1 MKLKRQLRAY
11 TTIYMCVLCVYVY
24 TFVYIHICMGI
35 YVCTHLYVCE
45 CMCVMY
51 VCTYLY
57 ARVYVYMCVY
67 LYSYSQGTYKGS
79 SFFPDNTSNYLHKL
93 TY

>member
-35 YVCTHLYVCE
+35 YVCTHLYACE
-45 CMCVMY
+45 CMCV
-51 VCTYLY
+51 C
-57 ARVYVYMCVY
+57 MCVHICMHVCMY
-67 LYSYSQGTYKGS
+67 ICVYIYILIPRGPTKGAV
-79 SFFPDNTSNYLHKL
+79 SFLITQAIIYIS
-93 TY
+93 